1 MTARLRRALRLLIAA
16 VLYYSGLL
24 DFWGWWRR
32 NVLRKR
38 EVCVLGFHR
47 VLKEEEFQ
55 QSRSLGG
62 ILLKETT
69 FARMLDHLTTRFSI
83 LSLDEFLDG
92 PAPRSDATNP
102 SCLLT
107 FDDGW
112 RDNFETAYPLL
123 RRFRVPATI
132 FLVTGLIG
140 SEQTFWVESLME
152 AWRDPQRREQIISS
166 LASEARGRDFTQ
178 VENVVE
184 YLKHM
189 PSQQRDQLLLR
200 ALPGWKV
207 SDKTLA
213 VNQMMSWEQVLEMK
227 GGGID
232 FGSHTHTHPLLPYEE
247 DGLVKEELCRAKQIL
262 EEKLGVRIQA
272 FAYPNGTW
280 DERVR
285 SWVEKTGYQ
294 CAFTVKRGWHRP
306 GQDPYAI
313 PRILL
318 HEGNVTGLKGNFSP
332 AMLSFTLARGR

>member
-1 MTARLRRALRLLIAA
+1 MLARLRRALRLLIAG

-140 SEQTFWVESLME
+140 SGQTFWVESLVD
-152 AWRDPQRREQIISS
+152 AWRDPQRRKQIISS

-200 ALPGWKV
+200 ALPGWKE
-207 SDKTLA
+207 SDKTLP
-213 VNQMMSWEQVLEMK
+213 VDQMMSWEHVLEMSRD
-227 GGGID
+227 GID
-232 FGSHTHTHPLLPYEE
+232 FGGHTHTHPLLSYE
-247 DGLVKEELCRAKQIL
+247 DEEVVERELRISKQII
-262 EEKLGVRIQA
+262 EEKLGKKVRA

-280 DERVR
+280 DPRVR
-285 SWVEKTGYQ
+285 QQVAQAGYD
-294 CAFTVKRGWHRP
+294 CAFTTERGWH
-306 GQDPYAI
+306 GSGADPLTI
-313 PRILL
+313 CRILL
-318 HEGNVTGLKGNFSP
+318 HERSVTGLGNRFSP
-332 AMLSFTLARGR
+332 AVFHFTLARWR